1 MFTITNKLRTFVA
14 ASAVGAVLASSGVA
28 SAAMTVPQP
37 GTVTAIMP
45 PPPAVVYLDPTKV
58 GSVGQPGW
66 DDATCQQMAQA
77 ANDWNAVGDQ
87 RGASGDLA
95 GQARAYQTANNLN
108 TEVENNCFVMD

>member
-1 MFTITNKLRTFVA
+1 MFTITNKLRTIVA

-28 SAAMTVPQP
+28 SAAMAAHQP
-37 GTVTAIMP
+37 GTVTTIVAAP
-45 PPPAVVYLDPTKV
+45 RAVVYLDPTKV

-77 ANDWNAVGDQ
+77 ANDWEAVGDQ
-87 RGASGDLA
+87 RGANGDLA